1 MAREINFEIAT
12 RRELHGC
19 DQIRARAARRDFI
32 QRRHSSRCF
41 WEVRGEDYGCAW
53 ERKTGTLLR
62 LLIRGLKGGWTQ
74 PRNVPVLLGAAF
86 LLVKVVGGEDD
97 GLG

>member
-1 MAREINFEIAT
+1 MAA
-12 RRELHGC
+12 
-19 DQIRARAARRDFI
+19 IRSAPVPRAATLFRDGI
-32 QRRHSSRCF
+32 HQDDNMRAYGVARCF